1 MCPSSTRRSCATYL
15 ENVEGDS
22 YLVIDGT
29 RAGFIDQDIME
40 TIQDFIK
47 AASDYNIRVELKE
60 MRGLEPVN
68 GLVPAE

>member
-1 MCPSSTRRSCATYL
+1 
-15 ENVEGDS
+15 
-22 YLVIDGT
+22 VIDGT